1 MMINPRRKK
10 NESLEDFN
18 NRAAKAYYANGFSI
32 LEVAKKLDISNS
44 EAWNYCTNAKR
55 KFITPDVKYKVIH
68 LRSQGLSY
76 TEISRML
83 NISRT
88 SCRRVIEGRNNKY
101 DNLSTDII
109 TDKIIALRIKNYSID
124 KIAKELNLSRN
135 IVHYKLSKAGYKP
148 SNYNK
153 KLSDKEIRTIL
164 FLHKSGF
171 SMREIAA
178 RCDRSLST
186 VFRYIKKSL

>member
-18 NRAAKAYYANGFSI
+18 SRAAKAYYANGFSI

-44 EAWNYCTNAKR
+44 EAWNYCTDTKR
-55 KFITPDVKYKVIH
+55 KFITPDVRYKVIY
-68 LRSQGLSY
+68 LKSQGLSY
-76 TEISRML
+76 TEIGRLL

-88 SCRRVIEGRNNKY
+88 SCRRIIKGSNNKY
-101 DNLSTDII
+101 DSLSTDLI

-124 KIAKELNLSRN
+124 KIAKELNISRN

-148 SNYNK
+148 NNYNK
-153 KLSDKEIRTIL
+153 KLSDKEVRTIL

-178 RCDRSLST
+178 KCDKSLST